1 MDGKLLI
8 RELKDLLNESSN
20 SGWFSEFTAY
30 QYLYQAAVEFT
41 MRTKCLRSTQAIT
54 TEASQS
60 DYTLNA
66 DFLDFFMREDDNRRF
81 IKLNDGS
88 TDYFIPFRDYEDVFY
103 GNNTTAQPVPDYFTI
118 TDVPSLSA
126 RITGTASLAG
136 ATSGGECTLTDTSS
150 STKFANVSAWDIVH
164 NTTDGSDGIVLSKT
178 SDTALVAALFEGTAN
193 DWTLG
198 DSYVIQPQGRYK
210 IVVDPPTSAAGY
222 TITVPYVTRPAPV
235 FSDYGMYKFPSQ
247 YSSALVKYAF
257 WLYKYRDGEPSF
269 GDAMY
274 VFFDNQ
280 CRLFGSSVT
289 KSLREKR
296 QISVNFRARR

>member
-1 MDGKLLI
+1 MDGKLYL
-8 RELKDLLNESSN
+8 RDLRDLLNESSN
-20 SGWFSEFTAY
+20 SSWFSEFTAY
-30 QYLYQAAVEFT
+30 QNIYQAAIEFT
-41 MRTKCLRSTQAIT
+41 LRTKCLRSTQTIT

-66 DFLDFFMREDDNRRF
+66 DFLDFFMREDGNRRF
-81 IKLNDGS
+81 IKMSDGI
-88 TDYFIPFRDYEDVFY
+88 TDYFIPFRDYEDVYY
-103 GNNTTAQPVPDYFTI
+103 GNNTASQAIPDYFTI
-118 TDVPSLSA
+118 TDASSLSD
-126 RITGTASLAG
+126 RITGTTTSVG
-136 ATSGGECTLTDTSS
+136 TSSGGECTLTDTSS
-150 STKFANVSAWDIVH
+150 STKFANVSAGDIVH

-178 SDTALVAALFEGTAN
+178 SNTALVTALFEGTNN
-193 DWTLG
+193 DWTGG
-198 DSYVIQPQGRYK
+198 DAYVIQPQGRYK
-210 IVVDPPTSAAGY
+210 IVVDPATSTAGY

-280 CRLFGSSVT
+280 CRLFGASIT